1 MAEGK
6 ELLCACNKKPCEG
19 ICREKNL
26 YRKRK
31 ELKICPAAYEK
42 KLRK

>member
-1 MAEGK
+1 MADEK
-6 ELLCACNKKPCEG
+6 YLCACNKRSCDG

-31 ELKICPAAYEK
+31 NLKICPAAYMEK
-42 KLRK
+42 K